1 MASTTTVSDPLTN
14 IPSVREEMIQTAIK
28 FLENPN
34 VVNTPL
40 AQKQKFLQRKGLTDK
55 EIQVAC
61 EKSGAYERHQEQSH
75 LPPPRPIVPGTI
87 SHYQPYPFHLN
98 FFDRLR
104 DLVHNVA
111 IFSIVAYVIHKF
123 YERYISP
130 FLFGKKKKSVKES
143 IEDLDKNVK
152 ASVDQLKDDLQS
164 VKVEV
169 HKINESSENS
179 TNRQLTD
186 LKSEIAS
193 VKGLLL
199 GRKQFPSVANS
210 PVVPPSIPAWQ
221 MSSVSPDNH
230 DENDRDAEERK
241 EDLLE
246 EVASG
251 SGSSEPEH
259 GMKTSES
266 SLEIIYSS
274 RDCDSESCHS
284 RKSNRDD
291 TDKD

>member
-1 MASTTTVSDPLTN
+1 MASTAVDVPAETSA
-14 IPSVREEMIQTAIK
+14 VREDMVQTAIK

-40 AQKQKFLQRKGLTDK
+40 AQKQKFLQRKGLTDR
-55 EIQVAC
+55 EIQLAC
-61 EKSGAYERHQEQSH
+61 EKAGAYVLHEQQNR
-75 LPPPRPIVPGTI
+75 LPPPLPQPSAI
-87 SHYQPYPFHLN
+87 SRYPMYGQPMQLTL
-98 FFDRLR
+98 FDRIR
-104 DLVHNVA
+104 EVVHNIA
-111 IFSIVAYVIHKF
+111 LFSIVAYVIHKF
-123 YERYISP
+123 YERYIAP
-130 FLFGKKKKSVKES
+130 FLFGKKKKS
-143 IEDLDKNVK
+143 IEDTIDELDGNIKT
-152 ASVDQLKDDLQS
+152 SVNELKEDLQS

-169 HKINESSENS
+169 DKISSSNESQ
-179 TNRQLTD
+179 TNRQLVE

-221 MSSVSPDNH
+221 MSSVPPDNI
-230 DENDRDAEERK
+230 DEQDDHEERK
-241 EDLLE
+241 EDLE
-246 EVASG
+246 ELGSG

-284 RKSNRDD
+284 RKSTKDD
-291 TDKD
+291 IDKD